1 MFSLIAKVISIVT
14 LMFSLNGET
23 PRIATPLSEEQL
35 MLELQESYLLVF
47 NTPPTKQELKI
58 AWAQI
63 SFENGRGKKIFN
75 NNFGNIGAGRKDSH
89 YKLGPA
95 LFRSNISPRD
105 GAKKYWQHLQKKCP
119 NTLKA
124 FKSGNASIVSRGL
137 KSCGYYKTSIE
148 HYSMNLASL
157 ASTAQKHL

>member
-1 MFSLIAKVISIVT
+1 MFSLLSKVISIVS
-14 LMFSLNGET
+14 LLFSLNGET
-23 PRIATPLSEEQL
+23 ARISTPLSEQQL
-35 MLELQESYLLVF
+35 MSELQESYVTVF
-47 NTPPTKQELKI
+47 NTKPTNQELKI

-63 SFENGRGKKIFN
+63 SFENGRGKKLFN
-75 NNFGNIGAGRKDSH
+75 NNFGNIGASSKDLH

-95 LFRSNISPRD
+95 MFRSNPSPQD

-124 FKSGNASIVSRGL
+124 FKSGNAIVVSRGL
-137 KSCGYYKTSIE
+137 KSCGYYKTSVE
-148 HYSMNLASL
+148 HYSVNLASL